1 MSNPSVDALLGHI
14 RDEVRREKPYVV
26 GGARAIET
34 KLNQNESPYDLPPDL
49 KRELLEAFFQIPFN
63 RYPSEQPDRLVE
75 AIARSIDRP
84 VDSIIVG
91 NGSNELTYTL
101 GLCLIEHGRSV
112 VVPRPMFALY
122 ESVIRLFGGQTIA
135 ISPRADKRF
144 DARGLLDAVHKHQPA
159 LTILTSP
166 NNPTGLA
173 MEFEEILRIVEASDG
188 FVVVDEAY
196 HEFNERPSA
205 LTLMDEHPNVIVM
218 RTLSKAMGLAGL
230 RVGYLTA
237 HPAVATEFMKSR
249 LPFMVDPLAEH
260 VGLTLI
266 RHSDLI
272 DERVRTIKRL
282 TADLARDLDAL
293 PAVET
298 LPTDTNFVVFRTG
311 HDPSDLLE
319 QLADTGVLIRNVSGY
334 PDLPGFLR
342 VTAGTEREN
351 KAFLT
356 ALKSAL

>member
-1 MSNPSVDALLGHI
+1 MPNSSVEALLARI
-14 RDEVRREKPYVV
+14 RTEVRREKPYVV
-26 GGARAIET
+26 GGARAVRT

-63 RYPSEQPDRLVE
+63 RYPSEQPDRLVA
-75 AIARSIDRP
+75 AIAGTIDRP
-84 VDSIIVG
+84 DDSVIVG

-101 GLCLIEHGRSV
+101 GLCLIEAGRGV

-122 ESVIRLFGGQTIA
+122 ESVVRLFGGEAIA
-135 ISPRADKRF
+135 VPPLENKRF
-144 DARGLLDAVHKHQPA
+144 DAEGLLAAVREHRPV

-173 MEFEEILRIVEASDG
+173 MDFDEIRSIVRAADG

-237 HPAVATEFMKSR
+237 HPDVAAEFMKSR

-260 VGLTLI
+260 TGLALI
-266 RHSDLI
+266 RHRELVR
-272 DERVRTIKRL
+272 ERVQTIKRL
-282 TADLARDLDAL
+282 TGDLVDGLAAL
-293 PAVET
+293 EGVET
-298 LPTDTNFVVFRTG
+298 LPTDTNFVLFRTG
-311 HDPSDLLE
+311 HEPEELLE
-319 QLADTGVLIRNVSGY
+319 RLADDGVLVRNVSGY
-334 PDLPGFLR
+334 PELPGFLR

-356 ALKSAL
+356 ALKNAL